1 VQHNEDLQ
9 ALGQRLR
16 SHIVILGSFV
26 FVMWLEE
33 LVDWTIGGRLDR
45 FGIIPRSVTGLRGI
59 FVAPFLHGGFAHVAA
74 NTLPFLIL
82 GWFVLLRGWR
92 SFAIVTIVV
101 VLVGG
106 LGTWLFAPAASLH
119 IGASGLVFGFFGYLL
134 FRGYFERSWQSI
146 LWSVLVLLLYGGM
159 LVGMVPTSLPISW
172 QMHLFGF
179 LGGAVAAYLLTR
191 FDDSDEFRIEIK
203 G

>member
-1 VQHNEDLQ
+1 MQHNEDLQ